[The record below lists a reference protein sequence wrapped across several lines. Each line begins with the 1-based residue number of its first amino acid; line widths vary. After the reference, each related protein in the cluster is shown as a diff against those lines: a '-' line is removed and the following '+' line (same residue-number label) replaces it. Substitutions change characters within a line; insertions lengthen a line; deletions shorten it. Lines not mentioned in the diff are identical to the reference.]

1 MTHKL
6 LITNAA
12 QLITMEGH
20 TEKPATKSA
29 MSELDII
36 ENGALYIED
45 GKVVEVGSSEQISE
59 KYNRLLNSEHHI
71 DATGK
76 VVTPGLIDPHT
87 HLVHAGTRENEYAM
101 RLQGK
106 TYMEIMEAGGGIHA
120 TTRATQ
126 EASHEELYDQSRKRL
141 DQFLIHGVTTV
152 EAKSGYGLTLEHE
165 MKQLRSSTA
174 AIEGSPD

>member
-1 MTHKL
+1 MRRL
-6 LITNAA
+6 C
-12 QLITMEGH
+12 
-20 TEKPATKSA
+20 
-29 MSELDII
+29 
-36 ENGALYIED
+36 
-45 GKVVEVGSSEQISE
+45 E
-59 KYNRLLNSEHHI
+59 KYKSLLNSEHHI

-141 DQFLIHGVTTV
+141 DQFLITWRDNGRSKKWLWTYFGTRNETT
-152 EAKSGYGLTLEHE
+152 
-165 MKQLRSSTA
+165 RSSTA